1 MLHLVGGVGVGR
13 PLGGKGQRGLS
24 HGLGDGLIPAGEG
37 IAHACDRGCRNGF
50 AIGTGGGRSAHATIG
65 VPRDLMGVVEEG
77 QLIGNTVRDTLH
89 GLAVQHDRHGLAVQ
103 HGDIRMRRVLQLHTC
118 LPCHGQHQLHLL
130 AAGSIFEGHLRL
142 IAHLHGGDLPVSKQY
157 CQEIDR
163 RKLHSR
169 IVLIDEPRL
178 HVITVQR
185 QLRNLLSFDQQLF
198 VGRHHSTCHVLLQCG
213 DGRICNSGHKGVVKA
228 LILTL
233 IFTPLVAV
241 HLLIVAPGN
250 TELFTGEV
258 ISHGY
263 QQIQIAAPLGRNG
276 QIPIRHGSGDLPIP
290 AVETVPLFLRSFGQS
305 NGITIVF
312 LLRMIYLAR
321 LVNNEFQRI
330 QDMLPLCFQRHGT
343 VGLRR
348 QVADSLAVRIG
359 GIAQFPSREAPA
371 RPGKAVGCESL
382 LLVISEALVSHAALA
397 AAGVEFHRVCVG
409 AEAAGDG
416 HVVVRHGEFAVH
428 RLCTTHLPAAERIAG
443 LGRISLHCHSR
454 AVIDGRLALHLAVQH
469 VRQAVLM
476 NLGGCRKGQVPRGHL
491 LGNNRVPRRHIVAC
505 LRVGIGGNVLAV
517 GHALGLHR
525 LAVHL
530 IGDGI
535 GVDAPARR
543 QSLVF
548 RDSHGSAALHL
559 RLAIKPTL
567 KRIALLRRSGQSRI
581 LAVIGDG
588 NLLACTAA
596 VGIELHR
603 VCVDRP
609 LGGQGLVCGGFDNR
623 ASRHLCT
630 AIVPS
635 VKGIP
640 RAGGGGQIGIFT
652 VIGNGDVLTFA
663 AAVGIELH
671 RVLARAEAASD
682 GHIVVR
688 HGEFAVLSRCAFHL
702 PAAERIAGLGRRI
715 FHPHSLAVIDGFG
728 GLLAVQH
735 VLQRMGI
742 HLPHGFIAPVASAA
756 YSDDRRHFR
765 GGTALPT
772 LEGVSLPAGSR
783 QLDFPALHR
792 VAGRIALGI
801 GTAVQLIADGVGNR
815 RRGGIEVHLSRRHS
829 GGRLAAIALRPLR
842 HGIAGLGVGIQLVQT
857 GTELPCVVDILQ
869 YLVIYGVGDGI
880 RHNAP
885 VRRQLFVAGSA
896 VERGIVDERIVI
908 IPAGEGIALLCRL
921 WQGAV
926 GPIVGDRHAVTRT
939 AAIRVKRH
947 RVLIGR
953 PLRRD
958 GHILRWHVRRNILIP
973 TGEGVP
979 LFGGVCGCGDLR
991 AVVLC
996 DGRDRTAAVRVERDR
1011 VLVDRPLRREGHVMR
1026 RQGHVGRIALPAL
1039 EGIALLGGLFGL
1051 GDGAAIIHF
1060 SILDNHVTVLER
1072 HRVLVDRPLRLDG
1085 HILRGHVRRNI
1096 LIPTGEGVPL
1106 FGGVCGCGD
1115 VRAVVLRNRRDL
1127 TAAVRVE
1134 RDRVLVD
1141 RPLRLDGHIPRWHGG
1156 GDLLAPPRKG
1166 IPCFGGVCGLG
1177 DSRAIVLRDGLNLAA
1192 AVRIERDRVLVCRPV
1207 GGIFP
1212 VSGGIFDGD
1221 SLLRSTDVR
1230 AAPTGEGI
1238 ALLGGVLEGKVAL
1251 HRVAV
1256 GIALDRAAVQVVGD
1270 TVVDHLPLRLN
1281 GHVLCGHGLGNL
1293 LVPAPEGIPRL
1304 GGIRAGLG
1312 DVRAE
1317 LDGAVGIAG
1326 GALLPAVKVPRQ
1338 LVAIAGV
1345 VDPYHRAAVGCDGR
1359 LRDRPGGE
1367 SRIGFGCGGCLG
1379 TGGAGLG
1386 LRFVEGI
1393 AVIRK
1398 VLPVML
1404 HLIGGVGVGR
1414 PPGGQSQAL
1423 LRHGGVGKLCIAV
1436 VPPGEGI
1443 AGLGGGGESQ
1453 RLAPCHGHILNG
1465 IASIGIKGDGVL
1477 VLFPSIHIVDPPAC
1491 VAAKGRGDELEGQ
1504 LTDRIAAIL
1513 TITILAVSVGLLGGH
1528 GKHCIRTPADILR
1541 VTAAYHGT
1549 GKGAVDSQRTVI
1561 RQLQCRRRAVSRIL
1575 RAISIFH
1582 ILKLVIEHH
1591 GLAFVDSEV
1600 GLAGGHGDAGHELE
1614 ILGEGIFAG
1623 FQHEIIDT
1631 VERID
1636 KLCRS

>member
-37 IAHACDRGCRNGF
+37 IAHACNRGCRNGF
-50 AIGTGGGRSAHATIG
+50 AIGTGGGRSAHAAIG

-169 IVLIDEPRL
+169 IVLSDEPRL
-178 HVITVQR
+178 HIITVQR
-185 QLRNLLSFDQQLF
+185 QLRDLLSFDQQLF

-359 GIAQFPSREAPA
+359 GIAQLPPREAPA

-382 LLVISEALVSHAALA
+382 LLVISKALVSHAALA
-397 AAGVEFHRVCVG
+397 AVGVEFHRVCVG

-416 HVVVRHGEFAVH
+416 HVVVRHGEFAVLSRCALH
-428 RLCTTHLPAAERIAG
+428 RPAAEGIAG
-443 LGRISLHCHSR
+443 LGRISLHRHSR

-491 LGNNRVPRRHIVAC
+491 FRSSRAPRRHIVAC

-530 IGDGI
+530 IGNGV
-535 GVDAPARR
+535 GVDAPSRC
-543 QSLVF
+543 QSLVA
-548 RDSHGSAALHL
+548 RNSHGSAAHHL
-559 RLAIKPTL
+559 RLAIKPTI

-581 LAVIGDG
+581 LAAIGDG
-588 NLLACTAA
+588 NVLACAAA
-596 VGIELHR
+596 VGVKRHR
-603 VCVDRP
+603 VLVGRP
-609 LGGQGLVCGGFDNR
+609 PGGQGLVCGGFDVR

-671 RVLARAEAASD
+671 RVCVGGVAAGD
-682 GHIVVR
+682 GHVVVR
-688 HGEFAVLSRCAFHL
+688 HGELAVLSRCAFHL
-702 PAAERIAGLGRRI
+702 PAAERIAGLGVRGCHR
-715 FHPHSLAVIDGFG
+715 HSLAVIDGPGSF
-728 GLLAVQH
+728 LAVQH

-742 HLPHGFIAPVASAA
+742 HLPHGFIASVASAA

-783 QLDFPALHR
+783 QLDLPALHR

-801 GTAVQLIADGVGNR
+801 GTAVQLIVDGVGNR

-829 GGRLAAIALRPLR
+829 GGRLAAISLRPLR
-842 HGIAGLGVGIQLVQT
+842 HGIAGLGVGIQLVQP

-869 YLVIYGVGDGI
+869 YHVIYGVGNGI

-908 IPAGEGIALLCRL
+908 IPAGEGIALLCRP

-926 GPIVGDRHAVTRT
+926 
-939 AAIRVKRH
+939 
-947 RVLIGR
+947 
-953 PLRRD
+953 
-958 GHILRWHVRRNILIP
+958 
-973 TGEGVP
+973 
-979 LFGGVCGCGDLR
+979 
-991 AVVLC
+991 
-996 DGRDRTAAVRVERDR
+996 
-1011 VLVDRPLRREGHVMR
+1011 
-1026 RQGHVGRIALPAL
+1026 
-1039 EGIALLGGLFGL
+1039 
-1051 GDGAAIIHF
+1051 
-1060 SILDNHVTVLER
+1060 
-1072 HRVLVDRPLRLDG
+1072 
-1085 HILRGHVRRNI
+1085 
-1096 LIPTGEGVPL
+1096 
-1106 FGGVCGCGD
+1106 
-1115 VRAVVLRNRRDL
+1115 
-1127 TAAVRVE
+1127 
-1134 RDRVLVD
+1134 
-1141 RPLRLDGHIPRWHGG
+1141 
-1156 GDLLAPPRKG
+1156 
-1166 IPCFGGVCGLG
+1166 
-1177 DSRAIVLRDGLNLAA
+1177 
-1192 AVRIERDRVLVCRPV
+1192 
-1207 GGIFP
+1207 
-1212 VSGGIFDGD
+1212 
-1221 SLLRSTDVR
+1221 
-1230 AAPTGEGI
+1230 
-1238 ALLGGVLEGKVAL
+1238 
-1251 HRVAV
+1251 
-1256 GIALDRAAVQVVGD
+1256 
-1270 TVVDHLPLRLN
+1270 
-1281 GHVLCGHGLGNL
+1281 
-1293 LVPAPEGIPRL
+1293 
-1304 GGIRAGLG
+1304 
-1312 DVRAE
+1312 
-1317 LDGAVGIAG
+1317 
-1326 GALLPAVKVPRQ
+1326 
-1338 LVAIAGV
+1338 
-1345 VDPYHRAAVGCDGR
+1345 
-1359 LRDRPGGE
+1359 
-1367 SRIGFGCGGCLG
+1367 
-1379 TGGAGLG
+1379 
-1386 LRFVEGI
+1386 
-1393 AVIRK
+1393 
-1398 VLPVML
+1398 
-1404 HLIGGVGVGR
+1404 
-1414 PPGGQSQAL
+1414 
-1423 LRHGGVGKLCIAV
+1423 
-1436 VPPGEGI
+1436 
-1443 AGLGGGGESQ
+1443 
-1453 RLAPCHGHILNG
+1453 
-1465 IASIGIKGDGVL
+1465 
-1477 VLFPSIHIVDPPAC
+1477 
-1491 VAAKGRGDELEGQ
+1491 
-1504 LTDRIAAIL
+1504 
-1513 TITILAVSVGLLGGH
+1513 
-1528 GKHCIRTPADILR
+1528 
-1541 VTAAYHGT
+1541 
-1549 GKGAVDSQRTVI
+1549 
-1561 RQLQCRRRAVSRIL
+1561 
-1575 RAISIFH
+1575 
-1582 ILKLVIEHH
+1582 
-1591 GLAFVDSEV
+1591 
-1600 GLAGGHGDAGHELE
+1600 
-1614 ILGEGIFAG
+1614 
-1623 FQHEIIDT
+1623 
-1631 VERID
+1631 
-1636 KLCRS
+1636 

>member
-50 AIGTGGGRSAHATIG
+50 AIGTGGGRSAHAAIG

-77 QLIGNTVRDTLH
+77 QLIGDTVRDTLH

-103 HGDIRMRRVLQLHTC
+103 HGDIRMRRVFQLHTC

-157 CQEIDR
+157 RQEIDR

-185 QLRNLLSFDQQLF
+185 QLRDLLSFDQQLF

-290 AVETVPLFLRSFGQS
+290 AVETVPLFLRSFGRS

-359 GIAQFPSREAPA
+359 GIAQLPPREAPA

-397 AAGVEFHRVCVG
+397 AVGVERHRVCVG

-671 RVLARAEAASD
+671 RVLVRAEAAAD
-682 GHIVVR
+682 GHVVVR
-688 HGEFAVLSRCAFHL
+688 HGELAVLSRCAFHL
-702 PAAERIAGLGRRI
+702 PAAERIAGLGVCGCHR
-715 FHPHSLAVIDGFG
+715 HSLAVIDGPGSF
-728 GLLAVQH
+728 LAVQH

-783 QLDFPALHR
+783 QLDLPALHR

-801 GTAVQLIADGVGNR
+801 GTAVQLIVDGVGNR

-829 GGRLAAIALRPLR
+829 VGRLAAIALRPLR
-842 HGIAGLGVGIQLVQT
+842 HGIAGLGVGIQLVQP

-908 IPAGEGIALLCRL
+908 IPAGEGIALLRRL

-926 GPIVGDRHAVTRT
+926 GPIVGGRHTVTRT

-947 RVLIGR
+947 RVLIRR
-953 PLRRD
+953 PLRLD
-958 GHILRWHVRRNILIP
+958 GHIPCGHGGGNGLIP
-973 TGEGVP
+973 AAEGIAS
-979 LFGGVCGCGDLR
+979 LGGVCGLGDSR
-991 AVVLC
+991 AVVL
-996 DGRDRTAAVRVERDR
+996 RDSLVDRLTVLERQR

-1026 RQGHVGRIALPAL
+1026 RHGHVVRIALPAL

-1051 GDGAAIIHF
+1051 DDGAAIIHF
-1060 SILDNHVTVLER
+1060 STLDNLVTVHER
-1072 HRVLVDRPLRLDG
+1072 HRVLVDRPLRRDG
-1085 HILRGHVRRNI
+1085 HILRGHGGGDL
-1096 LIPTGEGVPL
+1096 LIPTGEGIASL
-1106 FGGVCGCGD
+1106 GRSLRRGD
-1115 VRAVVLRNRRDL
+1115 GRAVVLRDGVDL

-1141 RPLRLDGHIPRWHGG
+1141 RPLRLDGQVVGGHGVGNRLIPAPEGIPRLGG
-1156 GDLLAPPRKG
+1156 
-1166 IPCFGGVCGLG
+1166 ICGLG
-1177 DSRAIVLRDGLNLAA
+1177 DSRAVILRDGRNLAA

-1221 SLLRSTDVR
+1221 SLLRPTDVR

-1238 ALLGGVLEGKVAL
+1238 ARFGGVIEGNVAL

-1270 TVVDHLPLRLN
+1270 AVVDHLPLRLN
-1281 GHVLCGHGLGNL
+1281 GHVLCGHGGGDRRI
-1293 LVPAPEGIPRL
+1293 PAVEGVARL
-1304 GGIRAGLG
+1304 DGVCGRG
-1312 DVRAE
+1312 DGCAE
-1317 LDGAVGIAG
+1317 LIGLLAHRRAVVGIHRQRVAVAG
-1326 GALLPAVKVPRQ
+1326 IINLH
-1338 LVAIAGV
+1338 
-1345 VDPYHRAAVGCDGR
+1345 HRAAVGCDGS

-1367 SRIGFGCGGCLG
+1367 ARIGFGCGGCRG

-1404 HLIGGVGVGR
+1404 HRIGGVGVGR
-1414 PPGGQSQAL
+1414 PLGGQSQAL
-1423 LRHGGVGKLCIAV
+1423 LWHGCGFKLRFAV

-1443 AGLGGGGESQ
+1443 AGLGGGGEVQ

-1504 LTDRIAAIL
+1504 LTDRIAAIV

-1528 GKHCIRTPADILR
+1528 GKHCIRTPADILH

-1591 GLAFVDSEV
+1591 GLVFVDSEF
-1600 GLAGGHGDAGHELE
+1600 GLAGGHGDAGHEFE

-1623 FQHEIIDT
+1623 FQHEVIDT

>member
-1 MLHLVGGVGVGR
+1 
-13 PLGGKGQRGLS
+13 
-24 HGLGDGLIPAGEG
+24 
-37 IAHACDRGCRNGF
+37 
-50 AIGTGGGRSAHATIG
+50 
-65 VPRDLMGVVEEG
+65 
-77 QLIGNTVRDTLH
+77 
-89 GLAVQHDRHGLAVQ
+89 
-103 HGDIRMRRVLQLHTC
+103 MRRVLQLHTC

-185 QLRNLLSFDQQLF
+185 QLRDLFSFDQQLF

-258 ISHGY
+258 ISRGY

-312 LLRMIYLAR
+312 LLRMIYIAR

-330 QDMLPLCFQRHGT
+330 QDMLPLCFQRHDAA
-343 VGLRR
+343 GLRR

-359 GIAQFPSREAPA
+359 GIAQLPSREAPA

-382 LLVISEALVSHAALA
+382 LRVISEALVSHAALA
-397 AAGVEFHRVCVG
+397 AVGVEFHRVCVG

-416 HVVVRHGEFAVH
+416 HIVVRHGEFAVH
-428 RLCTTHLPAAERIAG
+428 RLCTTHRPAAERIAG
-443 LGRISLHCHSR
+443 LGRISLHRHSR

-530 IGDGI
+530 ISDGI
-535 GVDAPARR
+535 GVDAPVRR
-543 QSLVF
+543 QGLIA
-548 RDSHGSAALHL
+548 RNSHGIAALHL
-559 RLAIKPTL
+559 RLAIKPTI

-581 LAVIGDG
+581 LAVIGNGDV
-588 NLLACTAA
+588 LACAAA
-596 VGIELHR
+596 VGVKHHR
-603 VCVDRP
+603 VLVGRP
-609 LGGQGLVCGGFDNR
+609 SGGQGLVCGDFDNR
-623 ASRHLCT
+623 VRRHLCT

-671 RVLARAEAASD
+671 RVLVRAEAAGD

-688 HGEFAVLSRCAFHL
+688 HGKLAVLSRCAFQL
-702 PAAERIAGLGRRI
+702 PAAEGIAGLGVRGCHR
-715 FHPHSLAVIDGFG
+715 HSLAVIDRPGSF
-728 GLLAVQH
+728 LAVQH

-742 HLPHGFIAPVASAA
+742 HLPHGFIAPAA
-756 YSDDRRHFR
+756 NAVCSDDRRHFR

-772 LEGVSLPAGSR
+772 TEGVSLPAGSR

-815 RRGGIEVHLSRRHS
+815 RRGGIEIYLFRRHS

-842 HGIAGLGVGIQLVQT
+842 HGIAGLGIGIQLVQS

-908 IPAGEGIALLCRL
+908 IPAGEGIALLCRP

-926 GPIVGDRHAVTRT
+926 WLIVGDSLALTRT
-939 AAIRVKRH
+939 AASRVKRH

-953 PLRRD
+953 PLRLD
-958 GHILRWHVRRNILIP
+958 GHIPCGHGLGNLLIP
-973 TGEGVP
+973 AVEGVAS
-979 LFGGVCGCGDLR
+979 LGGVCGLGDSR
-991 AVVLC
+991 AVVL
-996 DGRDRTAAVRVERDR
+996 RDSLVDRLTVLERQR
-1011 VLVDRPLRREGHVMR
+1011 VLVDRPLRREGHVTR
-1026 RQGHVGRIALPAL
+1026 RHGHVGRIALPAL
-1039 EGIALLGGLFGL
+1039 EGMSLLNRNRRR

-1060 SILDNHVTVLER
+1060 STLDNLVTVLER
-1072 HRVLVDRPLRLDG
+1072 HRVLVDLPLRLDG

-1106 FGGVCGCGD
+1106 FGGVCGRGD
-1115 VRAVVLRNRRDL
+1115 GRAVVLRDGRNLAAAVRIERDRVLVDRPLRLNGHILRGHGLRNFLAPPRESIPLLGGVCGRGDLRAVVLRDGLDRAAAVRVERDRVLIDLPRCRNGHILCRHSLGNFHIPPRKGISRFGGILRRGDLRAVVLRDGVDL

-1141 RPLRLDGHIPRWHGG
+1141 RPLRLDG
-1156 GDLLAPPRKG
+1156 
-1166 IPCFGGVCGLG
+1166 
-1177 DSRAIVLRDGLNLAA
+1177 
-1192 AVRIERDRVLVCRPV
+1192 
-1207 GGIFP
+1207 
-1212 VSGGIFDGD
+1212 
-1221 SLLRSTDVR
+1221 
-1230 AAPTGEGI
+1230 
-1238 ALLGGVLEGKVAL
+1238 
-1251 HRVAV
+1251 
-1256 GIALDRAAVQVVGD
+1256 QVVG
-1270 TVVDHLPLRLN
+1270 
-1281 GHVLCGHGLGNL
+1281 GHGVGNRL
-1293 LVPAPEGIPRL
+1293 IPTVEGVPRL

-1312 DVRAE
+1312 DGCTKLIALLAHRRAV
-1317 LDGAVGIAG
+1317 VGIH
-1326 GALLPAVKVPRQ
+1326 RQ
-1338 LVAIAGV
+1338 RVAIAGV
-1345 VDPYHRAAVGCDGR
+1345 VDPYHRAAVGCDGD

-1367 SRIGFGCGGCLG
+1367 ARIGLGCGGCRG
-1379 TGGAGLG
+1379 TGGSSLV
-1386 LRFVEGI
+1386 LRLVEGI

-1398 VLPVML
+1398 VLPIML

-1423 LRHGGVGKLCIAV
+1423 LRHGGGGKLCIAV

-1443 AGLGGGGESQ
+1443 AGLSGCGEVQ
-1453 RLAPCHGHILNG
+1453 RLAPLHGLVRNE

-1477 VLFPSIHIVDPPAC
+1477 VLFPSIHIVDPSSGIVGEGGGDKIESPFSRF
-1491 VAAKGRGDELEGQ
+1491 VLFSGFFGGSPQRGLRSLFDIVLVQAA
-1504 LTDRIAAIL
+1504 
-1513 TITILAVSVGLLGGH
+1513 H
-1528 GKHCIRTPADILR
+1528 
-1541 VTAAYHGT
+1541 YGT
-1549 GKGAVDSQRTVI
+1549 RKGAIDGQRAII
-1561 RQLQCRRRAVSRIL
+1561 RQCQCCRRAVMWVLCNLPSSFVDVIKRI
-1575 RAISIFH
+1575 I
-1582 ILKLVIEHH
+1582 KHH
-1591 GLAFVDSEV
+1591 GLPRVDNKV
-1600 GLAGGHGDAGHELE
+1600 RPPIGGNRCTGHELE
-1614 ILGEGIFAG
+1614 ILGKGIVAAV
-1623 FQHEIIDT
+1623 QHEIIDT

-1636 KLCRS
+1636 KRSRS

>member
-1 MLHLVGGVGVGR
+1 MLHRVGGVGVGR

-50 AIGTGGGRSAHATIG
+50 AIGTGGGRSAHAAIG

-77 QLIGNTVRDTLH
+77 QLIGNTVRDTLL

-142 IAHLHGGDLPVSKQY
+142 IAHLHGGDLAVSEQRR
-157 CQEIDR
+157 QEIDR

-185 QLRNLLSFDQQLF
+185 QLRDLLSFDQQLF

-213 DGRICNSGHKGVVKA
+213 DGRICNSGHKGVVKLRSFDA
-228 LILTL
+228 I
-233 IFTPLVAV
+233 IPPLVAV

-250 TELFTGEV
+250 TELFTSEV

-290 AVETVPLFLRSFGQS
+290 AVKAIASFLRSFGRS

-312 LLRMIYLAR
+312 LLRMIYPAR

-359 GIAQFPSREAPA
+359 GIAQLPPREAPA

-382 LLVISEALVSHAALA
+382 LRVVGEALVSHAALA
-397 AAGVEFHRVCVG
+397 AVGVEFHRVCVG

-416 HVVVRHGEFAVH
+416 HIVVRHGEFAVLSRCALH
-428 RLCTTHLPAAERIAG
+428 RPAAEGIAG
-443 LGRISLHCHSR
+443 LGRISLHRHSR

-491 LGNNRVPRRHIVAC
+491 FRSSRAPRRHIVAC

-548 RDSHGSAALHL
+548 RDSHGSAAHHL

-567 KRIALLRRSGQSRI
+567 KRIALFRRSGQSRI
-581 LAVIGDG
+581 LAVIGNGDV
-588 NLLACTAA
+588 LACAAA
-596 VGIELHR
+596 VGVKRHR
-603 VCVDRP
+603 VLVGRP
-609 LGGQGLVCGGFDNR
+609 LGGQGLVCGDFDNR

-652 VIGNGDVLTFA
+652 VIGNGDVLTFI

-671 RVLARAEAASD
+671 RVLVRAEAAGD

-688 HGEFAVLSRCAFHL
+688 HGKLAVLSRCALHR

-715 FHPHSLAVIDGFG
+715 FHPHSLAVIDGPG
-728 GLLAVQH
+728 GSFLAVQH

-742 HLPHGFIAPVASAA
+742 HLPHGFIAPAANAA

-765 GGTALPT
+765 GDTALPT

-815 RRGGIEVHLSRRHS
+815 RRGGIEVHLFRRHS

-842 HGIAGLGVGIQLVQT
+842 HGIAGLGVGIQLVQP

-926 GPIVGDRHAVTRT
+926 WLIVGDRHAVTRT

-958 GHILRWHVRRNILIP
+958 GHIPCGHGGGDLRIP
-973 TGEGVP
+973 AVEGVAS
-979 LFGGVCGCGDLR
+979 LGRSLRRGDLR
-991 AVVLC
+991 AVVLR
-996 DGRDRTAAVRVERDR
+996 DGLDRAAAVRIECDRVLVDRPLRREDHVTRRHGHVGRIALPALEGMSLLDRNRRRDDGAAIIHFSILDNLVTVLECHRVLIDRPPCLDGHIPCGHGGGDLRAPPRKGIPRFGGVCGHGDLRAVVLRNRRDLTAVVCVERDR
-1011 VLVDRPLRREGHVMR
+1011 VLVDRPLRR
-1026 RQGHVGRIALPAL
+1026 
-1039 EGIALLGGLFGL
+1039 
-1051 GDGAAIIHF
+1051 
-1060 SILDNHVTVLER
+1060 
-1072 HRVLVDRPLRLDG
+1072 
-1085 HILRGHVRRNI
+1085 
-1096 LIPTGEGVPL
+1096 
-1106 FGGVCGCGD
+1106 
-1115 VRAVVLRNRRDL
+1115 
-1127 TAAVRVE
+1127 
-1134 RDRVLVD
+1134 
-1141 RPLRLDGHIPRWHGG
+1141 DGHIPCGHGG
-1156 GDLLAPPRKG
+1156 GDLR
-1166 IPCFGGVCGLG
+1166 IPAVEGVASLG
-1177 DSRAIVLRDGLNLAA
+1177 RSLRRGDLRAVVLRDGLNLAA
-1192 AVRIERDRVLVCRPV
+1192 AVRVKRDRVLVCRPV

-1221 SLLRSTDVR
+1221 SLLRPTDAR
-1230 AAPTGEGI
+1230 TAPAGEGI
-1238 ALLGGVLEGKVAL
+1238 ARFGGVIEGNVAL

-1270 TVVDHLPLRLN
+1270 AVVDHLPLRLN
-1281 GHVLCGHGLGNL
+1281 GHVLCGHGSGNRL
-1293 LVPAPEGIPRL
+1293 IPTGESIASL
-1304 GGIRAGLG
+1304 GGVCGLG

-1317 LDGAVGIAG
+1317 LDGAGGIAG
-1326 GALLPAVKVPRQ
+1326 GVLFSAVKVPRQ
-1338 LVAIAGV
+1338 RVAVAGIINLH
-1345 VDPYHRAAVGCDGR
+1345 HRAAVGCDGGLLKCTRREAR
-1359 LRDRPGGE
+1359 LAL
-1367 SRIGFGCGGCLG
+1367 GCGGCRG
-1379 TGGAGLG
+1379 TGGSSLV
-1386 LRFVEGI
+1386 LRLVEGI

-1404 HLIGGVGVGR
+1404 HRIGGVGVGR
-1414 PPGGQSQAL
+1414 PLGGQSQAL
-1423 LRHGGVGKLCIAV
+1423 LRHGGGGKLCIAV
-1436 VPPGEGI
+1436 VPPSEGI
-1443 AGLGGGGESQ
+1443 AGLGGGGEGNS
-1453 RLAPCHGHILNG
+1453 LTGE
-1465 IASIGIKGDGVL
+1465 
-1477 VLFPSIHIVDPPAC
+1477 
-1491 VAAKGRGDELEGQ
+1491 GR
-1504 LTDRIAAIL
+1504 DRIAALKGQCHL
-1513 TITILAVSVGLLGGH
+1513 TTPLAPHKLVNRHRIASCNAVGLHGIAWQRPCFRADGTILGSCLYLRQRITHHDAGRQR
-1528 GKHCIRTPADILR
+1528 IADQIVR
-1541 VTAAYHGT
+1541 VTVGGAAGEALVQLGIRPCGNHTAAG
-1549 GKGAVDSQRTVI
+1549 GLRNAAKGSVDIQRTVDE
-1561 RQLQCRRRAVSRIL
+1561 QAAALTEAVSRQHAGRRIGLAAFIRLLPAIRYLQTSGHIQRSIL
-1575 RAISIFH
+1575 RHSH
-1582 ILKLVIEHH
+1582 RCT
-1591 GLAFVDSEV
+1591 
-1600 GLAGGHGDAGHELE
+1600 GHDA
-1614 ILGEGIFAG
+1614 
-1623 FQHEIIDT
+1623 
-1631 VERID
+1631 V
-1636 KLCRS
+1636 